1 LPGGDP
7 IEKHQFCLIEAF
19 FGFIIILEVSI
30 LKKRGLGVLIAVV
43 SLVFILSSCV
53 LFKGTAVGKNWVG
66 TVELL
71 QAAGD
76 VATGTYA
83 VSISFKFEWLLG
95 NSKINGGTITFY
107 LPTTGERIGAE
118 SYKFNVT
125 TGEYKESD
133 TSLTFKAKEIDYN
146 DILEFTGTVA
156 SKAITNGAITYGV
169 LPVGSFSIS
178 EQGS

>member
-1 LPGGDP
+1 
-7 IEKHQFCLIEAF
+7 
-19 FGFIIILEVSI
+19 VSV

-43 SLVFILSSCV
+43 SLIFVLSSCV
-53 LFKGTAVGKNWVG
+53 LFNPWKVGKNWEG
-66 TVELL
+66 TVNISL
-71 QAAGD
+71 
-76 VATGTYA
+76 VTPNIATGKYSADIT
-83 VSISFKFEWLLG
+83 FKFEWLFG
-95 NSKINGGTITFY
+95 NSKITGGTITFY
-107 LPTTGERIGAE
+107 YPTTGERIGAE